1 MGSSIHRGDFGRAR
15 QSINI
20 ARIELESLEPR
31 MQLAYK
37 LGQVPATT
45 AADISL
51 ARLMVEELDGLLR
64 AALDRAIGVT
74 GKYYAVYADATYDK
88 RRLAEPQETLT
99 GGTT

>member
-1 MGSSIHRGDFGRAR
+1 MGHSSIHRGDFGRAR
-15 QSINI
+15 RSVNI

-51 ARLMVEELDGLLR
+51 ARLMVEELDDLLR
-64 AALDRAIGVT
+64 KGLDYALGDT
-74 GKYYAVYADATYDK
+74 GKYFDAYSNTTYDR
-88 RRLAEPQETLT
+88 RRLIEKETA
-99 GGTT
+99 